1 MSKPGAHLTKTRPF
15 LNDSNFKIESRK
27 DLNTGH
33 LIAFVVVVKRTG
45 VTHVIEI
52 IGDEILIAW
61 QKVERL
67 VDPEALRILKPHL

>member
-1 MSKPGAHLTKTRPF
+1 MSKPGAHLAKTRPF

-27 DLNTGH
+27 DPNTGH
-33 LIAFVVVVKRTG
+33 LTAFVVVVKRTG

-52 IGDEILIAW
+52 AGDEILIAW
-61 QKVERL
+61 QQVEKL